1 MAHFFLKKTKHLVQL
16 MHSINCS
23 KYTFSRMRQRAEKHL
38 GPTFTALT
46 ERIKTVE
53 LVEAKNFIYFVQVY

>member
-1 MAHFFLKKTKHLVQL
+1 